1 MKALNAICEQDLR
14 YTNRLATDY
23 IRPEY
28 PFLLPQTTLVP
39 WDKEHHYEIVR
50 KLTLTSCI
58 PEVIRIQFDVA
69 LNAAI
74 YALFCWELWDVAAHK
89 AVDCFELALREAM
102 KSNTKD
108 RLAAI
113 IDQAASRDILTEQE
127 KIAGHLL
134 RKWRNELSHAYTG
147 TLGIQAHIL
156 IEGCRTLITN
166 VSKRAGSGC
175 TSEKSESA
183 EQTYSLSLSGYSLHI
198 LNELSSALGNLGDA
212 V

>member
-14 YTNRLATDY
+14 YSNMLATDY
-23 IRPEY
+23 IRPEH

-50 KLTLTSCI
+50 KLALPSCI

-74 YALFCWELWDVAAHK
+74 YALFCWELWDIAAHK

-113 IDQAASRDILTEQE
+113 IDQAASRDILTERE
-127 KIAGHLL
+127 KTAGHLL

-147 TLGIQAHIL
+147 TLGIQARIL

-166 VSKRAGSGC
+166 VSKRAGC
-175 TSEKSESA
+175 TSEKSEHA
-183 EQTYSLSLSGYSLHI
+183 EQSYSLSLSGYSLHI
-198 LNELSSALGNLGDA
+198 LNELSSMLGNLGD
-212 V
+212 VV

>member
-1 MKALNAICEQDLR
+1 MKALADICEQDLR
-14 YTNRLATDY
+14 YSSRVVTEFTT
-23 IRPEY
+23 PEH
-28 PFLLPQTTLVP
+28 PFLLPQAALVP
-39 WDKEHHYEIVR
+39 WTKEHHYEIVR
-50 KLTLTSCI
+50 KLALSSYV
-58 PEVIRIQFDVA
+58 PEVIRTQFDVA
-69 LNAAI
+69 LNTAI

-166 VSKRAGSGC
+166 VSNRAGSVR
-175 TSEKSESA
+175 TSQKSGHA
-183 EQTYSLSLSGYSLHI
+183 EQAYSLSLSGYSLHI